1 MEGLLQR
8 VTDLVKAVMPGRSEA
23 SVTLLVQER
32 PSTVVAA
39 GRLAVDLDEDQY
51 ERGHGPCLHVAAT
64 RETAEIRAAAIGPSL
79 PRTVD
84 RRSRRSP
91 GRSCPPVIG
100 GGSER
105 GWNGTTGSGFQCR
118 CVVRRTVTPSPG
130 WTMSTW
136 SQSWRATHNPM
147 PPRDRSPPCAGP

>member
-1 MEGLLQR
+1 MSPERQPQPSTVGEVLEYLSRLSLPEQPMEGLLQR

-32 PSTVVAA
+32 PSTLVAT
-39 GRLAVDLDEDQY
+39 GRLAVDLDEGQY

-105 GWNGTTGSGFQCR
+105 GWNGRLVPGF
-118 CVVRRTVTPSPG
+118 SADA
-130 WTMSTW
+130 W
-136 SQSWRATHNPM
+136 SVAR
-147 PPRDRSPPCAGP
+147 

>member
-39 GRLAVDLDEDQY
+39 GRLAVDLDEGQY

-91 GRSCPPVIG
+91 GRSCRLSSAGARSAAGTDDWFRV
-100 GGSER
+100 SAQMR
-105 GWNGTTGSGFQCR
+105 G
-118 CVVRRTVTPSPG
+118 
-130 WTMSTW
+130 
-136 SQSWRATHNPM
+136 QSHG
-147 PPRDRSPPCAGP
+147 D